1 MSSTPNKQNPPFQ
14 CNVPVIMMQWFTFT
28 CNRVLY
34 SVVLVLILKQKIQ
47 YFLHF
52 CSELNASRSDSSSA
66 LTTQSDND
74 LLILLS
80 ERQRIMKPVSPTVC
94 QMFCWLDVRLR
105 YQTKRFNQQLNATR
119 EPNVSENLPQN
130 THPNLVQVNLPPA
143 FCVSARFPHN
153 DDHACV
159 TTEVHPLTRPAY
171 LMMAFMTSVVQE
183 AEQTKG
189 SRAWSAAAV
198 TISTSQPGGVC
209 VQPDRR
215 RNVLQRWTFAETY
228 SRLGTVRG
236 SS

>member
-94 QMFCWLDVRLR
+94 QMFCWLDVRLSKD
-105 YQTKRFNQQLNATR
+105 TK
-119 EPNVSENLPQN
+119 
-130 THPNLVQVNLPPA
+130 
-143 FCVSARFPHN
+143 
-153 DDHACV
+153 
-159 TTEVHPLTRPAY
+159 
-171 LMMAFMTSVVQE
+171 
-183 AEQTKG
+183 
-189 SRAWSAAAV
+189 
-198 TISTSQPGGVC
+198 
-209 VQPDRR
+209 
-215 RNVLQRWTFAETY
+215 RNVLINNWTPHVSPTWARTCHKTLIQTLFRSIYPQRFV
-228 SRLGTVRG
+228 SRLASPITTITRVWRQRCTR
-236 SS
+236 SHALHI

>member
-1 MSSTPNKQNPPFQ
+1 MHA
-14 CNVPVIMMQWFTFT
+14 FTKIRFKRGIFT
-28 CNRVLY
+28 CNRVFY
-34 SVVLVLILKQKIQ
+34 SVVLVLLLKQKIQ

-52 CSELNASRSDSSSA
+52 CSKLNASRSDCSSA
-66 LTTQSDND
+66 LTTQSDKD

-80 ERQRIMKPVSPTVC
+80 ERQRIMKPVSPTLC
-94 QMFCWLDVRLR
+94 QMFCWLDVRLSKD
-105 YQTKRFNQQLNATR
+105 TKWKRFNQLPQQLNTTS
-119 EPNVSENLPQN
+119 EPNVSDNLPQN
-130 THPNLVQVNLPPA
+130 THPSLVQVNLPPT
-143 FCVSARFPHN
+143 FCVSARFLHN

-159 TTEVHPLTRPAY
+159 TTEAHTLTRPAY

-215 RNVLQRWTFAETY
+215 RNVLRRWTFVETY